1 MEPFSLVST
10 PRYDP
15 GLLEAKERGLGFAR
29 WHHDKAS
36 PFYLLDYHY
45 ERLLKG
51 ARHFEWQSAITALAK
66 PSFLDDLVLQ
76 LQDLIGDLQEEKDNK
91 ALRLRI
97 LVSSDGQIRCEKYD
111 APPMAT
117 QNLLPE
123 RLPPPSLTIPSLGNP
138 LHNPEYIVVL
148 DTVGTASSEHT
159 YFKTTYRPMYDAAR
173 KRAGLGPTDQK
184 EVLLLSENRD
194 LVTEGSITTPY
205 FWRDGRWVTPPVSRE
220 YVTQEKQGGQDGT
233 SRRWALER

>member
-1 MEPFSLVST
+1 MESFSLVST

-15 GLLEAKERGLGFAR
+15 GLTEAKERGLGFPS

-36 PFYLLDYHY
+36 PLYMLDYHY

-51 ARHFEWQSAITALAK
+51 AKHFGWQPAIAALEK
-66 PSFLDDLVLQ
+66 PSSLDSLVAQ
-76 LQDLIGDLQEEKDNK
+76 LQDLIGDSQGP
-91 ALRLRI
+91 LRLRI
-97 LVSSDGQIRCEKYD
+97 LVDPDGQIRCEKYD
-111 APPMAT
+111 APPMAL
-117 QNLLPE
+117 QNLLPKH
-123 RLPPPSLTIPSLGNP
+123 LPPPPSEGTSRGN
-138 LHNPEYIVVL
+138 LSHMPEYVVVL
-148 DTVGTASSEHT
+148 DTVGTANSEHT

-173 KRAGLGPTDQK
+173 RRAGLTLTDLK

-220 YVTQEKQGGQDGT
+220 YAEQVAQGGQDGT